1 MKSFFFSVSAI
12 FSIFIL
18 AVHCNGKT
26 GGRVAPPAHTT
37 PYPTGSIPQAGAP
50 HLAKGF
56 VWYGDFTVG
65 ISKEYEELLK
75 VCNRC
80 GILKTSPGGNF
91 KFNLTLFDS
100 PSRCKNWLR
109 DGGFQIEFAA
119 LKLPTEVT
127 VTLQPHYRGGSTGC
141 WGHPFTV
148 KGVATATNESKG
160 FEILLTPNNGLQGSR
175 NLKIK
180 SEHSNHV
187 KDHTLDVMVFYQQGG
202 GNVSSPHSALFTSN
216 MIKQNPPGKRAIMDI
231 RSVCRQYAQNDCV
244 SGAY

>member
-1 MKSFFFSVSAI
+1 MKSFFFSIAI
-12 FSIFIL
+12 FSVFIL
-18 AVHCNGKT
+18 AVHCSGQR
-26 GGRVAPPAHTT
+26 GRVAPPAHTVPQT
-37 PYPTGSIPQAGAP
+37 ESIPQTGTP
-50 HLAKGF
+50 QLAKGF
-56 VWYGDFTVG
+56 VWYGEFRVG

-80 GILKTSPGGNF
+80 GAFKTAPGGNF
-91 KFNLTLFDS
+91 QFNWTLFDS
-100 PSRCKNWLR
+100 PSKCRNWLR

-127 VTLQPHYRGGSTGC
+127 VTLQPHYSGGSTGC

-148 KGVATATNESKG
+148 KGVATAQNKSKG
-160 FEILLTPNNGLQGSR
+160 FEILLTPVNGLQGSR
-175 NLKIK
+175 NLKIE

-187 KDHTLDVMVFYQQGG
+187 KDHTLDVMVFYQGGG
-202 GNVSSPHSALFTSN
+202 GNVSSPYSALFTST

-231 RSVCRQYAQNDCV
+231 RSVCQQYAQNDCV